1 MAQPKPTQQ
10 PRFGLTSLAIDN
22 ATTILILM
30 TMILLFGT
38 YSYNSMPKEAFPEIP
53 FPQIY
58 VNTVY
63 FGNSAADIE
72 NLITRPL
79 EKEVNQVDGIKKVT
93 SKSQQ
98 DYSIIIAE
106 FQADVDL
113 DVAERKLKDAVDRAQ
128 AELPTDLDRD
138 PEVLK
143 INLSELPIM
152 TINMAGPFTN
162 DELLSYAEY
171 VEEKIEAL
179 KEISEVDIKGDRKR
193 EVQINVDLPSMESLQ
208 VSFADIENAVRSE
221 NVTLSG
227 GEVVGS
233 DFRRTIRIV
242 GEFEDVREL
251 EGLIVKSE
259 NQSPIYLR
267 DIAEVVFGYKDLTS
281 IARADADPVISLDVI
296 KEKGENLLTAAD
308 QIKEIVAD
316 AKADV
321 LPDNMEVTVFNDQS
335 VQIRLMVS
343 NLENSIFSGII
354 LVVLVLLFFLGIRNA
369 LFVGVAIPLSMLMG
383 ILIMNLIGYTLN
395 TVVLFALILALGM
408 LVDNAIVVVEN
419 IYRYL
424 QNGASPIEA
433 AKQGTGE
440 VAVPIIASTAT
451 TLAAFLPLAFWPGLV
466 GQFMR
471 YLPITLIIVLS
482 SSLFVALVINPVLTS
497 LLMRIDE
504 RADTKSE
511 RKRRVRNNLAFAG
524 IMLVA
529 SIIAH
534 FAGVMWLRNLLWIVT
549 GISLLNFFVLRD
561 AAFAFQNSFLP
572 VLERGYDKFAR
583 FALRGY
589 APLFFFGGSFLLLV
603 LALGLLNARAPKVE
617 FFPSADPNY
626 VNAFIELP
634 LGTDIEATDRIMRE
648 IEQAALAVTADYE
661 GYVDAVLAQIGENT
675 SDPNAGP
682 EFGASP
688 NKGRLTVA
696 FVPGEDR
703 IAVNKRTGK
712 DISTVE
718 IMEEIRLAVQ
728 NKYPGVDIV
737 VQQDVN
743 GPPQGKAINLEVSG
757 EDVDTLTQLSTR
769 IMEYINR
776 QNIGGIEELQLD
788 VKLGKPE
795 LTVNIDREAARRYG
809 LSTFA
814 IADAIRTA
822 VFGKEISKY
831 KDGED
836 DYPIQLRVAPEYRYD
851 IDEILNQRVTFR
863 DPASGRIVQVPI
875 SVVAE
880 VSFASTYSSINR
892 KDEERVITI
901 FSNVLENEG
910 YNPTEVVDEIRA
922 VMEDFPLPDGY
933 AYEFTGQ
940 QEEQA
945 ENAAF
950 LGGALLVAVFLIL
963 MIIVAQFNSLISPFI
978 IMLTILF
985 STIGVFLGYVVTGMN
1000 IVIIMTGVGIISLA
1014 GIVVNNAIVLIDY
1027 TNLLMRRKRDELGA
1041 ASIYDMGHRAVKE
1054 AIVEGG
1060 STRLRPVLLT
1070 AITTVLG
1077 LIPLAI
1083 GFNFDFAGL
1092 LTDLDPNIYVGGDNA
1107 AFWGVMA
1114 WTVIYGLIFA
1124 TFLTLIIVPVMN
1136 WLVYRLVYLVKK
1148 GRTPRPKPDLVL
1160 DDTLGKPRLG

>member
-1 MAQPKPTQQ
+1 MAQPTAPKKSN
-10 PRFGLTSLAIDN
+10 FGLSTLAIDN
-22 ATTILILM
+22 ATSIIIL
-30 TMILLFGT
+30 TAMIFLFGT
-38 YSYNSMPKEAFPEIP
+38 YSYVSIPKEAYPEIP
-53 FPQIY
+53 FPQIF

-72 NLITRPL
+72 NLITREL
-79 EKEVNQVDGIKKVT
+79 EKEIAEVDDIKKVT

-113 DVAERKLKDAVDRAQ
+113 DVAERKLKDAVDRAKP
-128 AELPTDLDRD
+128 ELPSDLDRD

-143 INLSELPIM
+143 INLAELPIM

-162 DELLSYAEY
+162 DELLNYAEY

-179 KEISEVDIKGDRKR
+179 GEISEVDIKGDRKR
-193 EVQINVDLPSMESLQ
+193 EVQINVDLPRMESLQ
-208 VSFADIENAVRSE
+208 VSFGDIENAVRSE
-221 NVTLSG
+221 NITMSG
-227 GEVVGS
+227 GEVVGN

-242 GEFEDVREL
+242 GEFERVEQL
-251 EGLIVKSE
+251 EEMIVKSE
-259 NQSPIYLR
+259 NQTPIYLR
-267 DIAEVVFGYKDLTS
+267 DIAEVKFGYKDLTS
-281 IARADADPVISLDVI
+281 IARADGSPVISLDVI
-296 KEKGENLLTAAD
+296 KEKGENLITAAEN
-308 QIKEIVAD
+308 IREILD
-316 AKADV
+316 AAEADV
-321 LPDNMEVTVFNDQS
+321 LPDNMEVTVFNDLS
-335 VQIRLMVS
+335 VQTEMMVS
-343 NLENSIFSGII
+343 NLQNSIISGII

-369 LFVGVAIPLSMLMG
+369 LFVGIAIPLSMLMG
-383 ILIMNLIGYTLN
+383 ILIMSLIGYTLN
-395 TVVLFALILALGM
+395 MVVLFALILALGM

-419 IYRYL
+419 IYRYM
-424 QNGASPIEA
+424 QNGYTGMEA

-451 TLAAFLPLAFWPGLV
+451 TLAAFVPLAFWPGLM

-497 LLMRIDE
+497 ILMRVDE
-504 RADTKSE
+504 QAETKAVRR
-511 RKRRVRNNLAFAG
+511 RKVRNHFIFVGVLILLG
-524 IMLVA
+524 IVGQV
-529 SIIAH
+529 S
-534 FAGVMWLRNLLWIVT
+534 GTDWLRNLMIIAT
-549 GISLLNFFVLRD
+549 GVILLNFWVLRPL
-561 AAFAFQNSFLP
+561 AFSFQNTVLP
-572 VLERGYDKFAR
+572 VIERFYDKFVR
-583 FALRGY
+583 VALRKY
-589 APLFFFGGSFLLLV
+589 NPLFFFGGSFALLIF
-603 LALGLLNARAPKVE
+603 ALMLLGARSPKVE
-617 FFPSADPNY
+617 LFPVADPQY

-634 LGTDIEATDRIMRE
+634 MGTDIEATDALMKRIE
-648 IEQAALAVTADYE
+648 A
-661 GYVDAVLAQIGENT
+661 AVLEVTRKYDDYVEAVLSQIGENT

-688 NKGRLTVA
+688 NKGRLTVS
-696 FVPGEDR
+696 FIPSEDR
-703 IAVNKRTGK
+703 IAVNNRLGQEVN
-712 DISTVE
+712 TVQ
-718 IMEEIRLAVQ
+718 IMEEVREAVQ
-728 NKYPGVDIV
+728 GQYPGAKVV
-737 VQQDVN
+737 VQQDAQ
-743 GPPQGKAINLEVSG
+743 GPPQGKPINIEVSG
-757 EDVDTLTQLSTR
+757 DNVDTLALLSER
-769 IMEYINR
+769 MINFINR
-776 QNIGGIEELQLD
+776 ANVGGIEELTKD

-863 DPASGRIVQVPI
+863 SPATGQIVQVPI
-875 SVVAE
+875 SVVAD

-892 KDEERVITI
+892 KDEERSITI
-901 FSNVLENEG
+901 YSNVLENEG
-910 YNPTEVVDEIRA
+910 YNANEVVEEVKA
-922 VMEDFPLPDGY
+922 VMADFPLPDGY
-933 AYEFTGQ
+933 SYVFTGQ

-945 ENAAF
+945 ENTAF
-950 LGGALLVAVFLIL
+950 LGGALLVAMFMILI
-963 MIIVAQFNSLISPFI
+963 IIVAQFNSILSPFI

-1000 IVIIMTGVGIISLA
+1000 IVIVMTGVGIISLA

-1027 TNLLMRRKRDELGA
+1027 TNLLLKNKRDEMGVDSNYELGHA
-1041 ASIYDMGHRAVKE
+1041 AVKA
-1054 AIVEGG
+1054 AIIEGG

-1083 GFNFDFAGL
+1083 GFNFDFTGL
-1092 LTDLDPNIYVGGDNA
+1092 LNDFDPNIYVGGDNA

-1114 WTVIYGLIFA
+1114 WTVIYGLVFA

-1136 WLVYRLVYLVKK
+1136 WLTYRLVYLFKK
-1148 GRTPRPKPDLVL
+1148 GRTSRPDAPVL
-1160 DDTLGKPRLG
+1160 SEPLGEPRLG